1 MFNDLRGMAVS
12 SKTLEG
18 VGALD
23 HAIEGYLCMA
33 VDTGERLKAVYAE
46 DAQMPMADILRGYFF
61 MLMAVPSLKAK
72 ASQIR
77 TGLERHW
84 SDMTPRERMH
94 ADAMHAWTMGLTDQ
108 ALGLWE
114 TILLAHPLDIL
125 ALRLAHHGYFYRG
138 DSQNLRDVVSRVQ
151 HAWDDQVPGYGYVE
165 GMQAFGLEET
175 HAYAKAIDKGH
186 SAVARTPKNPWAI
199 HAVAHVHEMTDTPE
213 EGIAWLVETEANLS
227 DVNNFKYHV
236 WWHRALMH
244 LDLGQYDK
252 TLELYDQTIWDPV
265 SDEYLDLCN
274 NAALL
279 MRLELHGI
287 DVADRWQDLAEK
299 CRHRKADCILT
310 FIDAHFALVLAAVD
324 DAATDP
330 ALDAQQ
336 VYAQTNSQE
345 DNARVASEVGVE
357 LARGLV
363 AYQRGHYED
372 TIKSLLPI
380 RYSLPGIGGSH
391 AQRDLFSMILL
402 DATLREGRTELARS
416 LAAERRGRQP
426 TNSWS
431 KLAYDRAMALT

>member
-1 MFNDLRGMAVS
+1 MINDVRGIAVS
-12 SKTLEG
+12 SETSEG
-18 VGALD
+18 VRALD
-23 HAIEGYLCMA
+23 HAIDGYLCMA
-33 VDTGERLKAVYAE
+33 FDTGERLKAVYAK

-61 MLMAVPSLKAK
+61 MLMAVPALKVK
-72 ASQIR
+72 AGKLR
-77 TGLERHW
+77 VGLEDRW
-84 SDMTPRERMH
+84 SDMTLRERLH
-94 ADAMHAWTMGLTDQ
+94 ADAMHAWTDGLTDQ
-108 ALGLWE
+108 ALRLWE
-114 TILLAHPLDIL
+114 TILLEFPQDIL

-151 HAWDDQVPGYGYVE
+151 YAWDDQVPGYGYVE
-165 GMQAFGLEET
+165 GMHAFGFEET

-199 HAVAHVHEMTDTPE
+199 HAVAHVHETTDTAE
-213 EGIAWLVETEANLS
+213 EGVAWLAETEPNFS
-227 DVNNFKYHV
+227 DANNFRYHV

-252 TLELYDQTIWDPV
+252 ALELYDQKIWDPD

-287 DVADRWQDLAEK
+287 DVANRWQNLAEK

-324 DAATDP
+324 DAATDS

-336 VYAQTNSQE
+336 EYAQKNLQE
-345 DNARVASEVGVE
+345 DNARVANEVGVE
-357 LARGLV
+357 LARGLI
-363 AYQRGHYED
+363 AYRRGNYEA
-372 TIKSLLPI
+372 TIMILLPI
-380 RYSLPGIGGSH
+380 RYALSKIGGSH

-416 LAAERRGRQP
+416 LASERRGRQP
-426 TNSWS
+426 MNTWS
-431 KLAYDRAMALT
+431 KHAYDRAMALI